1 MRKHNNSDTKY
12 DIGVIAGCILIVIF
26 LITAVNSC
34 SASDWNE
41 GICPNCEVRYEL
53 RGYSQGISAYACPEC
68 GKEVRRY

>member
-12 DIGVIAGCILIVIF
+12 DIGVIVGCVLIVIF

-34 SASDWNE
+34 SASDWNN
-41 GICPNCEVRYEL
+41 GICPNCGVRYEL
-53 RGYSQGISAYACPEC
+53 RGLSQGISAYACPKC

>member
-1 MRKHNNSDTKY
+1 MRKNIDEDTKY
-12 DIGVIAGCILIVIF
+12 SIAVIVDCILIVVF

-34 SASDWNE
+34 SASDWNN

-53 RGYSQGISAYACPEC
+53 RGLSQGLSAYACPKC

>member
-12 DIGVIAGCILIVIF
+12 DIGVIVGCVLIVIF

-34 SASDWNE
+34 SASDWNN

>member
-12 DIGVIAGCILIVIF
+12 DIGVIVGCILIVIF

-34 SASDWNE
+34 SAFDWNN

-68 GKEVRRY
+68 GKEVKRY

>member
-1 MRKHNNSDTKY
+1 MKKYNNTDLKY
-12 DIGVIAGCILIVIF
+12 DIVVIIGCILIVIF
-26 LITAVNSC
+26 LITTVNSC
-34 SASDWNE
+34 SASDWNN

>member
-1 MRKHNNSDTKY
+1 MSENKMFVLEMIVM
-12 DIGVIAGCILIVIF
+12 IGIIIL

-34 SASDWNE
+34 SASDWNN

-53 RGYSQGISAYACPEC
+53 RGMSQGLSAYACPKC